1 MDNSIHLLHV
11 EDAPD
16 FAALTA
22 DILEQDDRF
31 TVRTERDPREALEWV
46 SANHNRTDC
55 IVSDYEMPYMTGI
68 EFLKEL
74 NAQCPNYRSPF
85 ILFTGKGS
93 EEVAADA
100 LNAGASSYIQK
111 SSTDT
116 FAYLR
121 SRIIGDV
128 QAAHAQR
135 DSRRFGA
142 LTQLIDDPVY
152 VVDERGQ
159 FVYVNG
165 AFTELVGYDRSE
177 IIGADPSLIK
187 PGESVTTAN
196 NHLRQILSSEGSE
209 TVTFEI
215 DITTKNGRTV
225 RCEDQMSVLPYD
237 GDRFQSLIGI
247 LREIS

>member
-1 MDNSIHLLHV
+1 MENSIHLLHV
-11 EDAPD
+11 EDAPE

-22 DILEQDDRF
+22 DILEQDERF
-31 TVRTERDPREALEWV
+31 TVRTEQDPREAVEWI
-46 SANHNRTDC
+46 SANHNSIDC

-68 EFLKEL
+68 GLLKEL
-74 NAQCPNYRSPF
+74 NTQCPNRRFPF
-85 ILFTGKGS
+85 ILFTGKGN

-100 LNAGASSYIQK
+100 LNAGASSYVQK

-116 FAYLR
+116 FEYLK

-128 QAAHAQR
+128 RAAHAQR
-135 DSRRFGA
+135 DSRRFNA

-152 VVDERGQ
+152 VVDEDGR

-165 AFTELVGYDRSE
+165 AFTELVGYNRSE
-177 IIGADPSLIK
+177 LISADPSLIK
-187 PGESVTTAN
+187 TSESVITAN
-196 NHLRQILSSEGSE
+196 NHLRQILSSEGPD
-209 TVTFEI
+209 TATFEI
-215 DITTKNGRTV
+215 DITTKNGQTV

-237 GDRFQSLIGI
+237 GDRFQGSIGI